1 MKGENCII
9 EDCRTILGP
18 DTLNGDSVKLYRT
31 VLIKDDVEEGEE
43 ITKNKEN

>member
-1 MKGENCII
+1 MI
-9 EDCRTILGP
+9 EDCRTTLGP

-43 ITKNKEN
+43 IIRNKGNQMN